1 MGKTIF
7 DLKIS
12 FAFPKL
18 NVNNPYMVYTF
29 LFFLGETEVDQ
40 DAWFGLIEPMPDTHI
55 IGASVLMRDWDF
67 WIFGGIGNSG
77 EVFNDIYRCKHFW
90 KIP

>member
-1 MGKTIF
+1 MYIIF
-7 DLKIS
+7 FILQ
-12 FAFPKL
+12 
-18 NVNNPYMVYTF
+18 
-29 LFFLGETEVDQ
+29 GETEVDQ
-40 DAWFGLIEPMPDTHI
+40 DAWFGHIEPMPETHI
-55 IGASVLMRDWDF
+55 IGASVLMRGWDF